1 MTISIPEGSVEYLN
15 VDITADVTLDTQP
28 VSVAVSRSTP
38 TGTDWQAAEWAG
50 TAGTTRTARVLYT
63 ADTPG
68 LYAVWA
74 RITDNPETPIIRA
87 GTLSVS

>member
-28 VSVAVSRSTP
+28 VDIRVGNGV
-38 TGTDWQAAEWAG
+38 WQAAAWAG
-50 TAGTTRTARVLYT
+50 TAGTTRTARLLYI

-68 LYAVWA
+68 LYAVWV
-74 RITDNPETPIIRA
+74 RVDDNPETPILRA

>member
-28 VSVAVSRSTP
+28 VDIRVGSGA
-38 TGTDWQAAEWAG
+38 WQIAAWTG
-50 TAGTTRTARVLYT
+50 TAGTTRTARLLYT
-63 ADTPG
+63 ANTPG
-68 LYAVWA
+68 LFAVWA
-74 RITDNPETPIIRA
+74 RITDNPETPVIRA